1 MSEKLTLIPF
11 ELRLRSHGQNYN
23 FSKENY
29 ISAGAENKGKRMK
42 TIFRGWDFK

>member
-23 FSKENY
+23 FYKENY
-29 ISAGAENKGKRMK
+29 ISAGAEN
-42 TIFRGWDFK
+42 RGEKNENNISWVGF